1 MRVLL
6 VRNYNS
12 SLNIHDSVAA
22 NYLSFRGRAW
32 HRSFVFPGNDS
43 TFNIGRAALS
53 LGGQQIIRRVKWT
66 MFIYKI
72 IKVFVCIILQ
82 ECLVTQVT
90 NIWCRLQENEYHKDA
105 CLHPLSAAGHSFSQ
119 NNKYIKEKIYRKIK
133 TRFTFIN

>member
-90 NIWCRLQENEYHKDA
+90 HIWCRLQENEYHKDA
-105 CLHPLSAAGHSFSQ
+105 WLHPLVCCWTQLQSKQQIYQG
-119 NNKYIKEKIYRKIK
+119 KIYKKIK
-133 TRFTFIN
+133 TQLINS

>member
-53 LGGQQIIRRVKWT
+53 LEGQQIIRRVKWT

-105 CLHPLSAAGHSFSQ
+105 WLHPPVSCWTQLQSKQ
-119 NNKYIKEKIYRKIK
+119 QIYQEKIYRKIK
-133 TRFTFIN
+133 TQLINS